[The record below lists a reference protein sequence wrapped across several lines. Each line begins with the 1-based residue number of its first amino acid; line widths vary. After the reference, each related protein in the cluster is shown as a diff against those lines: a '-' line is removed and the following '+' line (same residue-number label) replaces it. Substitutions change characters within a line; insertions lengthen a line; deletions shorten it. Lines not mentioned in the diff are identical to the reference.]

1 MATESNRLME
11 VVPLGEDRG
20 DEVAALMGRAFQND
34 PLFVRAC
41 PDPSERA
48 RWLPWLFRWSTWKGL
63 LFGQILGTAGQLD
76 GVVATIGPGGGDFSE
91 EQLARSGYGQ
101 GREAVGPTVWDR
113 SGAVVNDAFEPADA
127 ALHRAVSEPH
137 WYLDVIAV
145 DPAQQGRGIGGTLL
159 RAVSARADA
168 DGMPVVLLTYQPA
181 NLPLYQVHGYAVVCQ
196 GTAPGSGLPW
206 WGMRRDPG
214 N

>member
-1 MATESNRLME
+1 VIESDHLIQA
-11 VVPLGEDRG
+11 VPLGEDRG

-34 PLFVRAC
+34 PLFAHAC

-48 RWLPWLFRWSTWKGL
+48 RWLPWLFRWSAWKGF
-63 LFGQILGTAGQLD
+63 LFGQVLGTAGRLD
-76 GVVATIGPGGGDFSE
+76 GVVAMIGPDGGEFSE
-91 EQLARSGYGQ
+91 EQLARFGYGQ
-101 GREAVGPTVWDR
+101 GREAVGSAVWDR
-113 SGAVVNDAFEPADA
+113 AVAVINAAFEPADA
-127 ALHRAVSEPH
+127 ALHRTVPEPH

-168 DGMPVVLLTYQPA
+168 DGTPVVLLTYQPT
-181 NLPLYQVHGYAVVCQ
+181 NLPLYQRHGYEVVCQ
-196 GTAPGSGLPW
+196 GTASTSGLLW

-214 N
+214 T